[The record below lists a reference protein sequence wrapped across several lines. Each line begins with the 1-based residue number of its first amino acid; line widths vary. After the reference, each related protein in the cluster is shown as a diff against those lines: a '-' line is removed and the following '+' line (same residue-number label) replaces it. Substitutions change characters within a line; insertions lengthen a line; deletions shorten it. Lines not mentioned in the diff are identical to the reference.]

1 MPRSA
6 SLLPILFIAFSVYAC
21 ARPAPQ
27 SAPTPRLA
35 GSELSAEDL
44 AYLDDAVTV
53 ARPAARSENGEPR
66 IGPNDLLQITVF
78 EAAELSRPI
87 RVSGE
92 GEISMP
98 LLGTI
103 PVTGL
108 TARELENELTS
119 RLRRQYM
126 HDPQV
131 TVEVAEAQSASV
143 YVFGEVVR
151 AGAFLYGG
159 TDRITV
165 LQAITLGQGLKANAA
180 KERIFVV
187 RSNEAGGRTQIPV
200 NLGEVLAGRAVD
212 MPLQPNDIVVVPRN
226 NTRSFLVG
234 ALSALLGVIT
244 LRTAF

>member
-1 MPRSA
+1 MYRSA
-6 SLLPILFIAFSVYAC
+6 RVLTILVLLAPVCGC
-21 ARPAPQ
+21 ARSVPQNAPAPAQ
-27 SAPTPRLA
+27 GEGDLTMA
-35 GSELSAEDL
+35 DL
-44 AYLDDAVTV
+44 AYVDAAALAT
-53 ARPAARSENGEPR
+53 RPASRDENGEPR

-78 EAAELSRPI
+78 EAPELSRPV

-98 LLGTI
+98 LLGVM

-108 TARELENELTS
+108 TARELERELTD
-119 RLRRQYM
+119 RLRQQYM

-131 TVEVAEAQSASV
+131 TVEVAEAQSSSV

-159 TDRITV
+159 TDRMTV
-165 LQAITLGQGLKANAA
+165 LQAITLGQGLKSNAA

-187 RSNEAGGRTQIPV
+187 RMNERGARTKIPV
-200 NLGEVLAGRAVD
+200 NLADVLAGRAID
-212 MPLQPNDIVVVPRN
+212 TPLQPNDIVVVPRN
-226 NTRSFLVG
+226 NARSFVAG

-244 LRTAF
+244 LRAAF